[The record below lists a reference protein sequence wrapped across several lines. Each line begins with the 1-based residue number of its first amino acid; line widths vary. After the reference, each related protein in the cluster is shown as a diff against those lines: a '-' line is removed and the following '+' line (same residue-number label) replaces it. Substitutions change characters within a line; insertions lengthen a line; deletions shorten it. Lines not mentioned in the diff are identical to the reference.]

1 MASVEPLRDPM
12 EALAAKHGP
21 AVGRKP
27 LLSAQGVTSA
37 TLALN
42 GAGASD
48 AFVTVNCQG
57 PGRYTVEGDGAVL
70 ISSVCTGTAAADI
83 RLPLADVGRS
93 IHVEAPERFWL
104 VIAPAT

>member
-1 MASVEPLRDPM
+1 MGSAEPLSDPM

-21 AVGRKP
+21 AVGPKP
-27 LLSAQGVTSA
+27 LLSAQGVASA
-37 TLALN
+37 TLALDA
-42 GAGASD
+42 AGASD

-57 PGRYTVEGDGAVL
+57 PGRYTVTGDGAVL
-70 ISSVCTGTAAADI
+70 ISSVCTGSAAADI

-104 VIAPAT
+104 VIAPVA

>member
-21 AVGRKP
+21 AVGPKP

-42 GAGASD
+42 GGGASD
-48 AFVTVNCQG
+48 AFVTVSCQG
-57 PGRYTVEGDGAVL
+57 SGRYTVEGDGAVL